1 LKIISDKQHRLFF
14 KEEIIMA
21 FCGKC
26 GTEYEEGAKFCPSCG
41 ASTEIIEEPAP
52 VIEEQPV
59 EQAQPENFADKFAA
73 MNETPDIT
81 DSYTAEDIGANKVM
95 GILAY
100 CGPLVLVPILAAKE
114 SPFAKFHSNQGLVLM
129 ILHIII
135 IIACTVLAVIPIIGW
150 IIGLILPLVSF
161 VLSVLGI
168 INVINGR
175 AKELPIVG
183 KFRILK

>member
-1 LKIISDKQHRLFF
+1 
-14 KEEIIMA
+14 MA

-52 VIEEQPV
+52 IIEEQPM
-59 EQAQPENFADKFAA
+59 EQTRPENFADKFAA

-100 CGPLVLVPILAAKE
+100 CGPLVLVSILAAKE

-175 AKELPIVG
+175 AKELPLVG

>member
-1 LKIISDKQHRLFF
+1 
-14 KEEIIMA
+14 MA

-73 MNETPDIT
+73 MNETPDTT
-81 DSYTAEDIGANKVM
+81 DSYTAEDIGTNKIM

-175 AKELPIVG
+175 AKELPLVG

>member
-1 LKIISDKQHRLFF
+1 
-14 KEEIIMA
+14 MA

-59 EQAQPENFADKFAA
+59 EQAQTENFADKFAA

-129 ILHIII
+129 ILHIVI

-150 IIGLILPLVSF
+150 LIGLILPLVSF

-175 AKELPIVG
+175 AKELPLVG
-183 KFRILK
+183 KFRIMK

>member
-1 LKIISDKQHRLFF
+1 
-14 KEEIIMA
+14 MA

-59 EQAQPENFADKFAA
+59 EQTRPENIVDKFAA

-175 AKELPIVG
+175 AKELPLVG

>member
-1 LKIISDKQHRLFF
+1 
-14 KEEIIMA
+14 MA

-59 EQAQPENFADKFAA
+59 EQAQLENFADKFAA

-175 AKELPIVG
+175 AKELPLVG

>member
-1 LKIISDKQHRLFF
+1 
-14 KEEIIMA
+14 
-21 FCGKC
+21 
-26 GTEYEEGAKFCPSCG
+26 
-41 ASTEIIEEPAP
+41 
-52 VIEEQPV
+52 
-59 EQAQPENFADKFAA
+59 
-73 MNETPDIT
+73 MNETPDTT
-81 DSYTAEDIGANKVM
+81 DSYTAEDIGANKIM

-150 IIGLILPLVSF
+150 LIGLILPLVSF

-175 AKELPIVG
+175 AKELPLVG

>member
-1 LKIISDKQHRLFF
+1 
-14 KEEIIMA
+14 
-21 FCGKC
+21 
-26 GTEYEEGAKFCPSCG
+26 
-41 ASTEIIEEPAP
+41 
-52 VIEEQPV
+52 
-59 EQAQPENFADKFAA
+59 
-73 MNETPDIT
+73 
-81 DSYTAEDIGANKVM
+81 M

-175 AKELPIVG
+175 AKELPLVG